1 MRPSARTRV
10 VFSIALIIFG
20 VAVTFAAADSLINT
34 GGGHKS
40 HSSGGTSLAQI
51 AGAAGAEPD
60 ATGDVLGA
68 EETSDEP
75 RADKDRGERKRCDE
89 DRRCEGSWG
98 DAARSGTTV
107 AAFVVSERDQTA
119 GDGAP
124 AVDHIKQLVPTVRE
138 RVEDLLKIRECTS
151 SIGGE
156 AICFDFGD
164 GNYLVGDAPS
174 DGAGELGFCTS
185 DGYYFVSGPTPG
197 GGAGAECPG
206 GSGGDETGT
215 THAPK
220 ARECTS
226 SIGGD
231 ATCFAFG
238 GGKYLVSDPFD
249 DGEGEL
255 GFCTRD
261 GYYFVA
267 APSAE
272 GGTGD
277 ECPTPRPSAS

>member
-1 MRPSARTRV
+1 MGLSTRTRLV
-10 VFSIALIIFG
+10 VSIALIIFG
-20 VAVTFAAADSLINT
+20 LAVTFAAADSLINT
-34 GGGHKS
+34 GGGDKS
-40 HSSGGTSLAQI
+40 HSSAGTSLAQV
-51 AGAAGAEPD
+51 AGASGAEPD
-60 ATGDVLGA
+60 GTGEVLGA
-68 EETSDEP
+68 KATNEAP
-75 RADKDRGERKRCDE
+75 ADKDHTERKRCDE
-89 DRRCEGSWG
+89 DRQCEGSWG
-98 DAARSGTTV
+98 GGERSGTSV
-107 AAFVVSERDQTA
+107 AATFGVSDDRQRQT
-119 GDGAP
+119 DAP
-124 AVDHIKQLVPTVRE
+124 AVDHIRQLIPTVRD
-138 RVEDLLKIRECTS
+138 RVEDLLKIRDCTS
-151 SIGGE
+151 SIGGD

-164 GNYLVGDAPS
+164 GNYLVGDAPG

-185 DGYYFVSGPTPG
+185 DGYYFVSGPTPA
-197 GGAGAECPG
+197 GGAGVECPD
-206 GSGGDETGT
+206 GSAGDETGAART
-215 THAPK
+215 PR

-272 GGTGD
+272 GGSGGD
-277 ECPTPRPSAS
+277 CPDLSTEN